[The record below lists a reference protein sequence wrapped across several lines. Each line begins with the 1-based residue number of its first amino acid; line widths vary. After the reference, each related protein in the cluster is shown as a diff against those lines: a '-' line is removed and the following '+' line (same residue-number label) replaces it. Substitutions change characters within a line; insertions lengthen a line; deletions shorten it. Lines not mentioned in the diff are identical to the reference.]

1 MMKKCL
7 LVAVGLAAWIGFG
20 AVEVGGLPAWEFAD
34 TEVSTNVPFAFP
46 QVNVKH
52 FFLSMELAGTPSN
65 NVQVAFG
72 RDANTNGVLEVEEA
86 GFAIGWD
93 CGEWRVRGCLG
104 SLEGLGGLEER
115 PSEELNRRNSAFDN
129 RLRPTDFDGF
139 VGQEKIRDR
148 LMLAVKAAKDRGES
162 LDHVLFSGP
171 PGLGKTTLSYILGE
185 AMGVNVKTTS
195 GPVITKPGDLAG
207 LLTSLE
213 PGDIV
218 FIDEIHR
225 LAKTVEEY
233 LYSAME
239 DYAIDIVLDQ
249 GPNARSV
256 RLDLPHFTLVGATTR
271 IGLIAAPLR
280 ERFGLVN
287 RLSYYEPKELAEIV
301 KRSAAKLGV
310 DIDEAGALEISR
322 RARGTPRIANNLLKR
337 VRDYA
342 QVKAGNFITGEVAKE
357 SLELLEIDP
366 HGLDEMDRKILE
378 TICVKFGGGP
388 VGLSTIAVSVGEEP
402 DTIEEAYEPFLI
414 MEGYL
419 ERTPKGRVASA
430 LAYQTLGLNPP
441 NI

>member
-1 MMKKCL
+1 MAEK
-7 LVAVGLAAWIGFG
+7 
-20 AVEVGGLPAWEFAD
+20 
-34 TEVSTNVPFAFP
+34 
-46 QVNVKH
+46 
-52 FFLSMELAGTPSN
+52 
-65 NVQVAFG
+65 
-72 RDANTNGVLEVEEA
+72 
-86 GFAIGWD
+86 
-93 CGEWRVRGCLG
+93 
-104 SLEGLGGLEER
+104 

-129 RLRPTDFDGF
+129 KLRPTDFDGF
-139 VGQEKIRDR
+139 VGQEKVRDR
-148 LMLAVKAAKDRGES
+148 LMLAVKAAKDRGDS

-171 PGLGKTTLSYILGE
+171 PGLGKTTLSYILGA

-256 RLDLPHFTLVGATTR
+256 RLDLPRFTLVGATTR

-287 RLSYYEPKELAEIV
+287 RLAYYEPKELAEIV
-301 KRSAAKLGV
+301 TRSAAKLGV
-310 DIDEAGALEISR
+310 DIDADGALEIAR
-322 RARGTPRIANNLLKR
+322 RARGTPRIANNLLRR

-342 QVKAGNFITGEVAKE
+342 QVKADNFITGAVAKD
-357 SLELLEIDP
+357 SLGLLEIDP
-366 HGLDEMDRKILE
+366 HGLDEMDRRILE
-378 TICVKFGGGP
+378 TVCVKFGGGP

-402 DTIEEAYEPFLI
+402 DTIEEAYEPVLI

-419 ERTPKGRVASA
+419 ERTPKGRVATP
-430 LAYQTLGLNPP
+430 LAFDLLGLPR
-441 NI
+441 

>member
-1 MMKKCL
+1 MAEK
-7 LVAVGLAAWIGFG
+7 
-20 AVEVGGLPAWEFAD
+20 
-34 TEVSTNVPFAFP
+34 
-46 QVNVKH
+46 
-52 FFLSMELAGTPSN
+52 
-65 NVQVAFG
+65 
-72 RDANTNGVLEVEEA
+72 
-86 GFAIGWD
+86 
-93 CGEWRVRGCLG
+93 
-104 SLEGLGGLEER
+104 
-115 PSEELNRRNSAFDN
+115 PSEALNRSTAFYN
-129 RLRPTDFDGF
+129 KLRPTDFEGF

-171 PGLGKTTLSYILGE
+171 PGLGKTTLSYLLGS

-287 RLSYYEPKELAEIV
+287 RLAYYEPPQLAEIV

-310 DIDEAGALEISR
+310 DIDETGALEISR

-366 HGLDEMDRKILE
+366 HGLDEMDRRILE
-378 TICVKFGGGP
+378 TICSKFGGGP

-419 ERTPKGRVASA
+419 ERTPKGRVATP
-430 LAYQTLGLNPP
+430 LAYERLGLPR
-441 NI
+441 

>member
-1 MMKKCL
+1 M
-7 LVAVGLAAWIGFG
+7 
-20 AVEVGGLPAWEFAD
+20 
-34 TEVSTNVPFAFP
+34 
-46 QVNVKH
+46 VK
-52 FFLSMELAGTPSN
+52 
-65 NVQVAFG
+65 
-72 RDANTNGVLEVEEA
+72 
-86 GFAIGWD
+86 
-93 CGEWRVRGCLG
+93 
-104 SLEGLGGLEER
+104 ER
-115 PSEELNRRNSAFDN
+115 QSEELNRSTAFDN

-148 LMLAVKAAKDRGES
+148 LLLAVEAAKSRGES

-225 LAKTVEEY
+225 MAKTVEEY

-239 DYAIDIVLDQ
+239 DYAIDIMLDQ

-256 RLDLPHFTLVGATTR
+256 RLDLPRFTLVGATTR

-280 ERFGLVN
+280 ARFGLVN

-310 DIDEAGALEISR
+310 DIDDEGALEIAR
-322 RARGTPRIANNLLKR
+322 RSRGTPRIANNLLRR

-342 QVKAGNFITGEVAKE
+342 QVRADNFITGEVATK
-357 SLELLEIDP
+357 SLSLLEIDP

-378 TICVKFGGGP
+378 TICVKFSGGP

-419 ERTPKGRVASA
+419 ERTPKGRVATD
-430 LAYQTLGLNPP
+430 LAYRTLGLK
-441 NI
+441 

>member
-1 MMKKCL
+1 
-7 LVAVGLAAWIGFG
+7 
-20 AVEVGGLPAWEFAD
+20 
-34 TEVSTNVPFAFP
+34 
-46 QVNVKH
+46 
-52 FFLSMELAGTPSN
+52 ME
-65 NVQVAFG
+65 
-72 RDANTNGVLEVEEA
+72 RE
-86 GFAIGWD
+86 
-93 CGEWRVRGCLG
+93 
-104 SLEGLGGLEER
+104 
-115 PSEELNRRNSAFDN
+115 SEELNRRNAAFDN
-129 RLRPTDFDGF
+129 KLRPTDFEGF
-139 VGQEKIRDR
+139 VGQAKVRDR

-171 PGLGKTTLSYILGE
+171 PGLGKTTLSYILGA

-256 RLDLPHFTLVGATTR
+256 RLDLPRFTLVGATTR

-287 RLSYYEPKELAEIV
+287 RLSYYEPAELAEIV
-301 KRSAAKLGV
+301 KRSATKLGV
-310 DIDEAGALEISR
+310 DIDDEGALEIAR
-322 RARGTPRIANNLLKR
+322 RSRGTPRIANNLLKR

-342 QVKAGNFITGEVAKE
+342 QVKAGNFITGAVAKD
-357 SLELLEIDP
+357 SLGLLEIDP

-419 ERTPKGRVASA
+419 ERTPKGRVATA
-430 LAYQTLGLNPP
+430 LAYQTLGLQPISKQGEL

>member
-1 MMKKCL
+1 MQ
-7 LVAVGLAAWIGFG
+7 I
-20 AVEVGGLPAWEFAD
+20 
-34 TEVSTNVPFAFP
+34 
-46 QVNVKH
+46 
-52 FFLSMELAGTPSN
+52 
-65 NVQVAFG
+65 
-72 RDANTNGVLEVEEA
+72 
-86 GFAIGWD
+86 
-93 CGEWRVRGCLG
+93 
-104 SLEGLGGLEER
+104 ER
-115 PSEELNRRNSAFDN
+115 QSAELNRRNTAFDN
-129 RLRPTDFDGF
+129 KLRPTDFDGF
-139 VGQEKIRDR
+139 VGQTKIRDR
-148 LMLAVKAAKDRGES
+148 LLLAVKAAQARGET

-185 AMGVNVKTTS
+185 ALGAQVKTTS

-213 PGDIV
+213 SGDIV

-239 DYAIDIVLDQ
+239 DFAIDIVLDQ

-256 RLDLPHFTLVGATTR
+256 RLDLPRFTLVGATTR

-280 ERFGLVN
+280 ARFGLVN
-287 RLSYYEPKELAEIV
+287 RLSYYEPQELAEIV
-301 KRSAAKLGV
+301 RRSAAKLAV
-310 DIDEAGALEISR
+310 DIDDQGALEIAR
-322 RARGTPRIANNLLKR
+322 RSRGTPRIANNLLRR

-342 QVKAGNFITGEVAKE
+342 QVEHDNFITGEVAKTA
-357 SLELLEIDP
+357 LALLEIDP
-366 HGLDEMDRKILE
+366 HGLDEMDRRILE

-419 ERTPKGRVASA
+419 DRTPKGRVATD
-430 LAYQTLGLNPP
+430 LAFRTLGVERT
-441 NI
+441 

>member
-1 MMKKCL
+1 
-7 LVAVGLAAWIGFG
+7 
-20 AVEVGGLPAWEFAD
+20 
-34 TEVSTNVPFAFP
+34 
-46 QVNVKH
+46 
-52 FFLSMELAGTPSN
+52 MERECE
-65 NVQVAFG
+65 Q
-72 RDANTNGVLEVEEA
+72 
-86 GFAIGWD
+86 
-93 CGEWRVRGCLG
+93 
-104 SLEGLGGLEER
+104 
-115 PSEELNRRNSAFDN
+115 LNRSTAFDN
-129 RLRPTDFDGF
+129 RLRPTDFGGF

-185 AMGVNVKTTS
+185 AMGVSVKTTS

-256 RLDLPHFTLVGATTR
+256 RLDLPRFTLVGATTR

-310 DIDEAGALEISR
+310 DIDEAGALEIAR

-342 QVKAGNFITGEVAKE
+342 QVKAANFITGEVAKG

-378 TICVKFGGGP
+378 TICVKFEGGP

-419 ERTPKGRVASA
+419 ERTPKGRVATA
-430 LAYQTLGLNPP
+430 LAYERLGLKK
-441 NI
+441 

>member
-1 MMKKCL
+1 M
-7 LVAVGLAAWIGFG
+7 AVKR
-20 AVEVGGLPAWEFAD
+20 E
-34 TEVSTNVPFAFP
+34 
-46 QVNVKH
+46 
-52 FFLSMELAGTPSN
+52 
-65 NVQVAFG
+65 
-72 RDANTNGVLEVEEA
+72 
-86 GFAIGWD
+86 
-93 CGEWRVRGCLG
+93 C
-104 SLEGLGGLEER
+104 
-115 PSEELNRRNSAFDN
+115 EELNRRNNAFDN
-129 RLRPTDFDGF
+129 KLRPTDFDGF

-185 AMGVNVKTTS
+185 AMGVHVKTTS

-256 RLDLPHFTLVGATTR
+256 RLDLPRFTLVGATTR

-287 RLSYYEPKELAEIV
+287 RLSYYEPDQLAEIV
-301 KRSAAKLGV
+301 ERSAAKLGV
-310 DIDEAGALEISR
+310 DIDDAGALEIAR
-322 RARGTPRIANNLLKR
+322 RSRGTPRIANNLLRR

-342 QVKAGNFITGEVAKE
+342 QVKAGNFITGKVAADA
-357 SLELLEIDP
+357 LGLLEIDP

-378 TICVKFGGGP
+378 THSSKGSAASIWY
-388 VGLSTIAVSVGEEP
+388 A
-402 DTIEEAYEPFLI
+402 
-414 MEGYL
+414 
-419 ERTPKGRVASA
+419 TPRPSSA
-430 LAYQTLGLNPP
+430 LGN
-441 NI
+441 NSN